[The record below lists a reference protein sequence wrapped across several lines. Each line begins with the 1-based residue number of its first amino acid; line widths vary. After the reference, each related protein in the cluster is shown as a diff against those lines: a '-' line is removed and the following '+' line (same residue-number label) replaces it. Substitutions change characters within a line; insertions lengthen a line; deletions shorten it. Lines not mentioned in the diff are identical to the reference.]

1 MASKREDGQQDQK
14 GHGVVMDQKNGGFC
28 VNLLSAAAILLAIGV
43 ALIPLISPKPGDGMV
58 LEPWQEVLGNLHYLT
73 LHIPIGIFVLV
84 FIQELFG
91 LFSFGKYKPST
102 ALSLFFGVVFGV
114 IAVLQGY
121 LLYLQNGKS
130 NDLIDKHMWG
140 AIVFVAL
147 GALAFMTK
155 IWAIRS
161 GTKSPIYAVLLTGTM
176 VAMVLAGHWGGE
188 SMHGDPLAPM
198 KDAAE
203 EKKAMAGGGE
213 GGTAV
218 PIVTAA
224 PEERMVY
231 TEVVA
236 TILDAKCYK
245 CHSVGK
251 KKKGKLLMDS
261 YQALLD
267 GGSEGPAL
275 VPGDLKES
283 LLSVRIHIPV
293 DDDPDDEHMPPSDKD
308 QLSKEEIAIL
318 DWWVKSGAPQ
328 GKTLKDAGAP
338 EAIVTAVGTLVP
350 PEVLAKAAEAK
361 RAADEKLKAAEA
373 AKKAALVSEVKVLS
387 AEFKGALTFVSQDSG
402 DLVFSAVGLR
412 KDFGD
417 EGLEKLTQVGA
428 SLTELNLSG
437 SGITDAGLV
446 HLKAMPHL
454 RKLRLNDTAITDG
467 ALEHLAGLPELEFLV
482 LFGTPV
488 SDEGVIKLGEAVAL
502 KEIFV
507 GGTKVTE
514 AGVKALKEK
523 LPDLEVNTGA

>member
-1 MASKREDGQQDQK
+1 MS
-14 GHGVVMDQKNGGFC
+14 DQKNGGFC
-28 VNLLSAAAILLAIGV
+28 VNLLSAGAILLAIGV
-43 ALIPLISPKPGDGMV
+43 AIIPLISPKPGDGMV

-84 FIQELFG
+84 FIQELFA

-102 ALSLFFGVVFGV
+102 VLPLFFGVVFGV

-155 IWAIRS
+155 IWALRS

-188 SMHGDPLAPM
+188 SVHGDPLAPM
-198 KDAAE
+198 TDAAE
-203 EKKAMAGGGE
+203 EKKAMAGGGGA

-236 TILDAKCYK
+236 TILEAKCYQ
-245 CHSVGK
+245 CHSEGK

-283 LLSVRIHIPV
+283 LLNVRIHIPV

-318 DWWVKSGAPQ
+318 DWWVKIGAPQ

-350 PEVLAKAAEAK
+350 PEVLAKARDAE
-361 RAADEKLKAAEA
+361 RIEGEKLKAAEA
-373 AKKAALVSEVKVLS
+373 AKKAALVSEVEILA

-417 EGLEKLTQVGA
+417 EGLEKLAQVGA
-428 SLTELNLSG
+428 TLTELNLSG

-446 HLKAMPHL
+446 HLKVMPHL

-482 LFGTPV
+482 LFGTSV
-488 SDEGVIKLGEAVAL
+488 SDEGVTKLGEAVAL
-502 KEIFV
+502 KKLYV
-507 GGTKVTE
+507 GATKVTE
-514 AGVKALKEK
+514 AGVKALQEK